1 MKIRNPLSLSSK
13 LTVVGLLVAAAGIST
28 LFLTTSVAVP
38 AIPIGPILL
47 LALAALIGLGRW
59 RWTPIAG
66 VVMSIALVVGAM
78 IAPGL
83 FDRLS
88 DPAQVGAFVGT
99 WIQMLGVFTAIVAGT
114 LATIQNYRPQAT
126 IMSR

>member
-1 MKIRNPLSLSSK
+1 MNNRNPLSMSSK

-28 LFLTTSVAVP
+28 LFLTTSVTVP

-66 VVMSIALVVGAM
+66 VVMSIALVAGAL

-88 DPAQVGAFVGT
+88 NPAQVGAFVGT
-99 WIQMLGVFTAIVAGT
+99 WVQMLGVFTAIVAGT
-114 LATIQNYRPQAT
+114 VATIQNYQPQAT
-126 IMSR
+126 IMGR

>member
-1 MKIRNPLSLSSK
+1 MNYGSPLSLGSK
-13 LTVVGLLVAAAGIST
+13 LTVIGLLVAAAGIST

-38 AIPIGPILL
+38 PIPIGPILL
-47 LALAALIGLGRW
+47 VLIAALVGLGRW

-66 VVMSIALVVGAM
+66 VIMSIALLVGAL

-88 DPAQVGAFVGT
+88 NPAQVGAFVGT
-99 WIQMLGVFTAIVAGT
+99 WVQMLGVFIAIVAGT
-114 LATIQNYRPQAT
+114 LATMQNYRLQSA

>member
-1 MKIRNPLSLSSK
+1 MNNRNPLSLSSK
-13 LTVVGLLVAAAGIST
+13 LTVLGLLVAAAGIST

-66 VVMSIALVVGAM
+66 VVMSIALLVGAL

-83 FDRLS
+83 FDRLTN
-88 DPAQVGAFVGT
+88 PAQVGAFVGT
-99 WIQMLGVFTAIVAGT
+99 WVQMLGVFTTIVAGT
-114 LATIQNYRPQAT
+114 IATIQNYRPRSA

>member
-1 MKIRNPLSLSSK
+1 MNNRNPLSMSSK

-28 LFLTTSVAVP
+28 LFLTTSVTVP

-66 VVMSIALVVGAM
+66 VVMSIALVAGAL

-88 DPAQVGAFVGT
+88 NPAQVGAFVGT
-99 WIQMLGVFTAIVAGT
+99 WVQMLGVFTAIVAGT
-114 LATIQNYRPQAT
+114 VATIQNYQPRAT
-126 IMSR
+126 IMGR